1 MSFYAGRAKYD
12 SSSIDYQT
20 THIPKAPYQSV
31 VIPRSER
38 VNENDVSNRINQT
51 IEYTRDSFNNIPWDM
66 NAGQAMAS
74 GPINVWNSRNIPN
87 KRTHA
92 NQPRFHPEGGW
103 QISWDAK
110 LPEDYYAQN
119 RKGIRYVDL
128 PSQIEHSTTALIN
141 HPLVGKFQLAEKTL
155 VPIVPSAVYEIGRP
169 EVGLNRPLVYKGNV
183 SLSNFDTNLESIPVQ
198 ALTRPLVYK
207 GNVSLAGYD
216 TNVQSESVN
225 PHQVSTFIH
234 NKNILNILPPV
245 YGTYIKVFDKKIPI
259 KFKNPNH
266 VVLQAS
272 DSEAIDIPLPDGKSV
287 KLKEYQWILVQN
299 VDSEAE
305 LIFEIPT
312 HLKDRPDLTFS
323 LSQIS
328 SAYENDV
335 EFHHQKLNENRIC
348 VGKEAPVVDQ
358 LLNQYIDQSS
368 VGQLTNSRSYYSLDN
383 TFDALPSN
391 LAPTK
396 LMKFKDKMKVETE
409 VAVTAPWHF

>member
-1 MSFYAGRAKYD
+1 MSFYAGRPKYD

-31 VIPRSER
+31 VLPRSEK
-38 VNENDVSNRINQT
+38 VNENDVSNRVNET

-66 NAGQAMAS
+66 NVGQKMAS
-74 GPINVWNSRNIPN
+74 GPINAWNSRNIPN
-87 KRTHA
+87 QRNHA

-103 QISWDAK
+103 QITWDAK

-128 PSQIEHSTTALIN
+128 PSQIEHSENPLIS
-141 HPLVGKFQLAEKTL
+141 HPLIRKFQLAEKEL

-169 EVGLNRPLVYKGNV
+169 EIGLSRPLVYKGNV
-183 SLSNFDTNLESIPVQ
+183 SLSGFDTSIESIPVK

-207 GNVSLAGYD
+207 GNVSLSGFD
-216 TNVQSESVN
+216 TNVQSEAPN
-225 PHQVSTFIH
+225 PLQTSTFIH
-234 NKNILNILPPV
+234 NKHILNVLPPV
-245 YGTYIKVFDKKIPI
+245 YGTFIKVFDKKIPI
-259 KFKNPNH
+259 RFKNPNH

-272 DSEAIDIPLPDGKSV
+272 DSEAIDIPLPDGKTV
-287 KLKEYQWILVQN
+287 KLKDYQWVVVQN

-312 HLKDRPDLTFS
+312 HLKDRPDLSFS
-323 LSQIS
+323 LSQIT

-335 EFHHQKLNENRIC
+335 EFHTQKLNENRIQI
-348 VGKEAPVVDQ
+348 GKEAPVVDQ

-368 VGQLTNSRSYYSLDN
+368 VGTLTNSRNYRSFDN
-383 TFDALPSN
+383 TFDSLPSN

-396 LMKFKDKMKVETE
+396 LMKLQDKMKVETE
-409 VAVTAPWHF
+409 ITATAPWHF